1 MKVIRGL
8 SGIVA
13 GGTVVLVATVVGA
26 AITGAQRGFPGPGAS
41 DVAWHVGAALLVS
54 AAQIFA
60 DRRQGIASFFG
71 CAVVFLIAGSLLWA
85 QWWN

>member
-1 MKVIRGL
+1 M

-26 AITGAQRGFPGPGAS
+26 AIMGARRDFPGPGVA
-41 DVAWHVGAALLVS
+41 DVAWHIGAGLLVVGAQV
-54 AAQIFA
+54 FA
-60 DRRQGIASFFG
+60 DRRQGIASLFG
-71 CAVVFLIAGSLLWA
+71 CAVVFVIAGSLLWA